1 MLLKKI
7 IFSLIFILCGI
18 ASISFADDT
27 EIYVTEASVRTNDVP
42 QVLIIFDTSGSMEYV
57 GSTSNPQYF
66 PSRESYDIGGASLA
80 NSTKLYYSD
89 DIETVPTIG
98 SKQFFKHKFNGCEL
112 SSDYLEDYGKFT
124 GYLRHYNVDDRE
136 WQELP
141 TNPDSGNELDTVD
154 CFADIREKNQENGKS
169 KSNGN
174 ANYPDGFPVDDSD
187 SAYLTPV
194 SNSSLDID
202 TAIESAK
209 QTDFGLGK
217 SFTVYTEHYIT
228 WYHSTSVIDNTLLR
242 MDVAKQVIQDAII
255 STPGVDFGLA
265 IFNKDDKS
273 NNKAGRIIQ
282 GIKEFNDANKKS
294 LLSKVKS
301 LKGVYL
307 NRTPLCDTLYEAYRY
322 FSGGAVLNGDNTINS
337 TNPDHEYDTGDI
349 NPVHDATIIKN
360 GNYDSPFEGKTC
372 SSSAAIVYITDGEP
386 TRDNYTNDLIAS
398 LVGQPQRIDP
408 DTNEPLVDNNGDP
421 ILDLIDKDNAMPRL
435 AGYMYNNDINAS
447 VSGTQNVRT
456 YTIGFSEGAADAED
470 ILEDTADL
478 GGGKYFSALSAEA
491 LQKSLQQVF
500 AEVVSVPA
508 TFSSP
513 SVSSARVDSGNSAY
527 YSMFLPNKGPRWAG
541 NIKKLTFN
549 SNGDVLDANNSP
561 ALSDGGLIK
570 DSACTIWTQNCTSFT
585 GNGDGSNVTDG
596 GAAQHLQSNTDR
608 TLYGNFSLSGEL
620 TEFNKANAQSHAGDA
635 GDLATHMGVT
645 EDELDK
651 MFNWAKGQD
660 VFDEDDDE
668 SITDIRQD
676 VLGDSLHSKPLA
688 INYGTAAS
696 PNVKLFMGTNH
707 GFMHMFSDAG
717 DSISETWAFMPYE
730 LLPNLRELAVNLPT
744 GTHSIYGLDS
754 SPVAYTKRNAS
765 GAIETAWLF
774 FGMRRGGTSYYAMD
788 VTNPNSPKMLWHK
801 NANST
806 DFDNLGQSWSEPVVT
821 YIPGFKEGSDQSESP
836 VIIIGAG
843 YNPSTK
849 DVSGLGSD
857 DTIGRG
863 VFIMSAKTGDVIHSF
878 GPSNGDKM
886 TKMPN
891 ILDSIPNKV
900 AVLDSDSDG
909 ITDRIYATD
918 TGANIWR
925 MDLPSTDP
933 NDSENPWTAF
943 KFAELAGDSLV
954 NDRRFFAEPIVAQ
967 TIISATHQTDINGEL
982 TLSYQN
988 IPYDAV
994 AVGSGHRANP
1004 LDKTRSDKFF
1014 VLQDRNV
1021 VTRSFAGESIP
1032 DALLLDD
1039 LYDVTGAAPA
1049 DQSDN
1054 ITFATKRGWFYS
1066 FTGGGEKSLSAGLIV
1081 NGRVFFT
1088 SYIPTTTESL
1098 DQCSF
1103 SGQGKLYGFDLHK
1116 GIRSYSQ
1123 LSYELGEGIP
1133 DTPGIIVP
1141 VNSDTM
1147 YLIGIGDTGN
1157 DMEKVDGDDGC
1168 PEGDG
1173 KCVASGLQSNRIY
1186 YYME

>member
-7 IFSLIFILCGI
+7 IFSIVFLLCGI
-18 ASISFADDT
+18 ASSSFADDT

-42 QVLIIFDTSGSMEYV
+42 QVLIIFDTSGSME
-57 GSTSNPQYF
+57 TSGTLNSRRDPLEDALF
-66 PSRESYDIGGASLA
+66 PTRTFYNAANDSVA

-89 DIETVPTIG
+89 DIETVPTL
-98 SKQFFKHKFNGCEL
+98 SSTQFFEHKFNGCQL
-112 SSDYLEDYGKFT
+112 SIDYLETYGKFT
-124 GYLRHYNVDDRE
+124 GYLRYYNVDDRE

-141 TNPDSGNELDTVD
+141 ANPDSGNQLDTVD
-154 CFADIREKNQENGKS
+154 CFEDIREKNQDNALS

-187 SAYLTPV
+187 SAYLTPD
-194 SNSSLDID
+194 SESSLDID
-202 TAIESAK
+202 AAIESAK

-217 SFTVYTEHYIT
+217 SFTVYTQEYIT
-228 WYHSTSVIDNTLLR
+228 WYHSDPDINNEYVR
-242 MDVAKQVIQDAII
+242 MDVARQVIQDAILA
-255 STPGVDFGLA
+255 TPGVDFGLA
-265 IFNKDDKS
+265 IFNRSDGND
-273 NNKAGRIIQ
+273 NDNEGGRIIQ
-282 GIKEFNDANKKS
+282 GIREMTNTNKTS
-294 LLSKVKS
+294 LLEKVS
-301 LKGVYL
+301 LLRGTYR

-322 FSGGAVLNGDNTINS
+322 FSGGAIHFGDNAVVPKSLPRPEGEEI
-337 TNPDHEYDTGDI
+337 DTGDI
-349 NPVHDATIIKN
+349 NPTRDTTIESD
-360 GNYDSPFEGKTC
+360 GNYLSPFEDSSC
-372 SSSAAIVYITDGEP
+372 SSSASIVYITDGVP
-386 TRDNYTNDLIAS
+386 TGDNYTNDLIAT
-398 LVGQPQRIDP
+398 LVGNP
-408 DTNEPLVDNNGDP
+408 V
-421 ILDLIDKDNAMPRL
+421 LDLIDNDNAMPKL
-435 AGYMYNNDINAS
+435 AGWMYNNDVNTD

-456 YTIGFSEGAADAED
+456 YTIGFSEDAPED
-470 ILEDTADL
+470 ILTETANL
-478 GGGKYFSALSAEA
+478 GGGHYYSANSAEA
-491 LQKSLQQVF
+491 LQTALQQVF

-541 NIKKLTFN
+541 NIKKLSFN
-549 SNGDVLDANNSP
+549 ANGDVLDANSNP

-585 GNGDGSNVTDG
+585 GNGDGSNVTNG

-620 TEFNKANAQSHAGDA
+620 TDFTKANAQSHAGDA
-635 GDLATHMGVT
+635 EDLASYMGVS

-651 MFNWAKGQD
+651 MFNWAMGQD
-660 VFDEDDDE
+660 VFDEDDDN

-688 INYGTAAS
+688 INYGTAET

-730 LLPNLRELAVNLPT
+730 LLPNIRELAVNLPT

-765 GAIETAWLF
+765 GTIETAWLF

-788 VTNPNSPKMLWHK
+788 VTNPNSPQMLWHK

-821 YIPGFKEGSDQSESP
+821 YIPGFEEDSDQSESP

-863 VFIMSAKTGDVIHSF
+863 VFIMSAQTGDVIHSF
-878 GPSNGDKM
+878 GPNNSDKM

-891 ILDSIPNKV
+891 IRDSIPNKV
-900 AVLDSDSDG
+900 AVLDSNSDG

-925 MDLPSTDP
+925 MDLPSADP

-943 KFAELAGDSLV
+943 KFAELAGESLA
-954 NDRRFFAEPIVAQ
+954 NDRRFFAEPVVAQ

-1021 VTRSFAGESIP
+1021 VTRSFTGDSGQTIP

-1039 LYDVTGAAPA
+1039 LYDVTNAAPA
-1049 DQSDN
+1049 DQNDN

-1066 FTGGGEKSLSAGLIV
+1066 FTGEGEKSLSAGLIV

-1088 SYIPTTTESL
+1088 SYIPTTTATD
-1098 DQCSF
+1098 DQCNF
-1103 SGQGKLYGFDLHK
+1103 SGQGKLYGFDLHR

-1123 LSYELGEGIP
+1123 LYYELGEGIP

-1141 VNSDTM
+1141 ANTDTM
-1147 YLIGIGDTGN
+1147 YLIGIGDIGN
-1157 DMEKVDGDDGC
+1157 NMEKADGNDGC